1 MPYVTVLIMF
11 EQGAP
16 HSFCAGLHKLCSKIR
31 LQSICGQ
38 CQLFI
43 AHFFSKITRMNVCMA
58 EKLFLKYFMIYV
70 LLYLS
75 SFSLCS
81 FSAIKD
87 KLWDRVCDRERYK
100 TREELKGNPFTSVS
114 GEL

>member
-1 MPYVTVLIMF
+1 MLNK
-11 EQGAP
+11 
-16 HSFCAGLHKLCSKIR
+16 GLHIHFVLGSLNELCSKIR
-31 LQSICGQ
+31 LQSIFGQ
-38 CQLFI
+38 YRFCLL
-43 AHFFSKITRMNVCMA
+43 HTFSKITRMNVCMA

-87 KLWDRVCDRERYK
+87 KLWVRVCDRERYK
-100 TREELKGNPFTSVS
+100 TREELKGNTFTSVS